1 MSAPFADLPFS
12 TDDRYRAFMRQS
24 SDGIWRLAAFALRGA
39 AGNLSAGTSFAS
51 ARRIEGREPLVGQ

>member
-1 MSAPFADLPFS
+1 
-12 TDDRYRAFMRQS
+12 MRQS